1 MDTDAFDRLGRLFAK
16 SGTRR
21 GALVTLLGTV
31 MPGAALTDAAAK
43 GNRRG
48 KRGSARATGARVHG
62 ENQPEVTREHVTS
75 GPEPLAQC
83 DGFAVLI
90 QSDYVLTTRRFFDR
104 QGALTKVEGSA
115 HGTDTLINSSDPD
128 KRIEAPFRNNFLG
141 DPQKPQ
147 LANKGIFIKAI
158 VPGAGAVLLEIG
170 RLVLQ
175 RGEVVFRAGP
185 QQLIEGDLDA
195 LCEALA

>member
-1 MDTDAFDRLGRLFAK
+1 MDTDAFDRLTRPLGRP
-16 SGTRR
+16 GTRR
-21 GALVTLLGTV
+21 VALGALL
-31 MPGAALTDAAAK
+31 GAAMLGSSRGSAATK
-43 GNRRG
+43 GKRRG
-48 KRGSARATGARVHG
+48 KRARARGTGAGVRA
-62 ENQPEVTREHVTS
+62 ESQPEVTREHVTS

-90 QSDYVLTTRRFFDR
+90 QSDYVLTTRLFFDR
-104 QGALTKVEGSA
+104 DGTLTKVEGSA
-115 HGTDTLINSSDPD
+115 HGMDTLINSSDPD

-147 LANKGIFIKAI
+147 IANKGIFIKAI